1 MWVGWFHCWQSCSSG
16 DLLEGLMELIQHA
29 DELLHILL
37 SPLADS
43 WTVGLPKDW
52 TKALQGNAVKLSQ
65 PYVRHWTAKGGCRF
79 AILLVQGCFT
89 LSWQQILH
97 EQWHAAEALQNCIH
111 VAEVAHVSAQPVLT
125 ARKSHSTE
133 LAASLLLQHNTFLL
147 GHRKH
152 RIQALIIKS
161 DLLRRNTVFSHE
173 DSREDCTN
181 WCQWEMA
188 EVRLFIQTY
197 GRAELRLWQR
207 LENDKM
213 QENKTQNAKQS
224 LQQEICCSTAARAGR
239 KLPAACHYLKW
250 MLLFSVN
257 SVFVQTQRRL
267 PLTAHL
273 LKGERQKF
281 QSQKT
286 NTAICLDIKASC

>member
-1 MWVGWFHCWQSCSSG
+1 M
-16 DLLEGLMELIQHA
+16 
-29 DELLHILL
+29 
-37 SPLADS
+37 
-43 WTVGLPKDW
+43 
-52 TKALQGNAVKLSQ
+52 
-65 PYVRHWTAKGGCRF
+65 
-79 AILLVQGCFT
+79 

-213 QENKTQNAKQS
+213 QENKIQNAKQS

-286 NTAICLDIKASC
+286 NCHLSWHQSFLLEGIFQLLPLQTNTSMPPHRSNAFLGRHIYSCFLLARKRRLYVKVAIVFSSVYTEVSHLILAVTSVS

>member
-1 MWVGWFHCWQSCSSG
+1 MGREQWHGRKDKTWLRPDNICGCLVGSWKVAASSV
-16 DLLEGLMELIQHA
+16 LTATHSIWKERKV
-29 DELLHILL
+29 
-37 SPLADS
+37 
-43 WTVGLPKDW
+43 TVVW
-52 TKALQGNAVKLSQ
+52 INS
-65 PYVRHWTAKGGCRF
+65 
-79 AILLVQGCFT
+79 LVQGCFM
-89 LSWQQILH
+89 LSREEILH

-125 ARKSHSTE
+125 ARRSHSTE

-197 GRAELRLWQR
+197 RRAELRLWQR

-213 QENKTQNAKQS
+213 QENKIQNAKQS

-239 KLPAACHYLKW
+239 KLPAAYHYLKW

-281 QSQKT
+281 QYQKT